1 MRKTDKWDS
10 GTQIDVERLG
20 ECTAYRRIV
29 RGEYYQWKIKHGFV
43 EVIGD
48 FSFDN
53 TKAFDNA
60 LVELKKRFKSI
71 FSND

>member
-43 EVIGD
+43 EAIGD
-48 FSFDN
+48 FSIDN
-53 TKAFDNA
+53 IKAFDNA
-60 LVELKKRFKSI
+60 LVELKNKFKTI
-71 FSND
+71 LN

>member
-1 MRKTDKWDS
+1 MRKTDEWDS

-29 RGEYYQWKIKHGFV
+29 HGEYYQWKIKYYCE

-48 FSFDN
+48 YCYDN
-53 TKAFDNA
+53 IKAFDNA
-60 LVELKKRFKSI
+60 LAALKKRFNNI